1 MIECA
6 KSCLRRLSV
15 YFVRSLILTFL
26 TIFMV
31 LAPVN
36 IIYFGIYVS
45 LSFYLRIFLTLLVI
59 LFVLTVLLHSG
70 DLFKPITNKN
80 IKRVTREQ
88 VQKARKQKHTK
99 HTKQKRKI
107 AWFRLFES
115 VSFLNIKKH
124 RKELLLLCHL
134 IM

>member
-15 YFVRSLILTFL
+15 YFIRSLMLTFL

-59 LFVLTVLLHSG
+59 LFVLTVLLHLG

-88 VQKARKQKHTK
+88 VQKARKQKRAK
-99 HTKQKRKI
+99 HKRKI

-115 VSFLNIKKH
+115 VSFLNTYIKIE
-124 RKELLLLCHL
+124 RSFYSYV
-134 IM
+134 I

>member
-15 YFVRSLILTFL
+15 YFIRSLILTFL
-26 TIFMV
+26 TIFMI

-59 LFVLTVLLHSG
+59 LFVLTVLLHLG

-99 HTKQKRKI
+99 HTKHTKQKRKI

-115 VSFLNIKKH
+115 VSFLNI
-124 RKELLLLCHL
+124 
-134 IM
+134 

>member
-107 AWFRLFES
+107 A
-115 VSFLNIKKH
+115 
-124 RKELLLLCHL
+124 
-134 IM
+134 

>member
-15 YFVRSLILTFL
+15 YFIRSLILTFL

-59 LFVLTVLLHSG
+59 LFVLTILLHLG

-88 VQKARKQKHTK
+88 VQKARKQKRTK
-99 HTKQKRKI
+99 HKRKI

-115 VSFLNIKKH
+115 VSFLNTYIKIE
-124 RKELLLLCHL
+124 RSFYSYV
-134 IM
+134 I